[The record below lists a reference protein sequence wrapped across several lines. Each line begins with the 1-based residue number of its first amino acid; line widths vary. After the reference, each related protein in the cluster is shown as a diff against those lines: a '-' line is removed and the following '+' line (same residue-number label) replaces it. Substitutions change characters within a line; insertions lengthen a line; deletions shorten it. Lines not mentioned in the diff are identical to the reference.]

1 MDSQKIA
8 EILLEFRAIRN
19 AKAKKLTTGEWYY
32 YGYDMSEKK
41 QVSGHISEEE
51 LRSFAFILDAD
62 EGEEKEPIV
71 EPLMPATGDED
82 VGIAE
87 AREESD
93 PIVEETLEEIEPET
107 QYIAR
112 RRRRK
117 REEESESISE
127 IE

>member
-1 MDSQKIA
+1 MDSQKVV

-41 QVSGHISEEE
+41 QVSGHISEDE
-51 LRSFAFILDAD
+51 LSSFAFILDAD
-62 EGEEKEPIV
+62 EGEEKEPMV
-71 EPLMPATGDED
+71 ESLIPTTGDED

-87 AREESD
+87 VSEESD
-93 PIVEETLEEIEPET
+93 PIVEETIEEIEPET
-107 QYIAR
+107 QYR
-112 RRRRK
+112 TRRRK
-117 REEESESISE
+117 KLEEESESISE